1 MLLFFCYLLDYSIN
15 HQQPPSQ
22 LNNNSPHFLVSHHF
36 NQQTPPIG
44 STPALPLPL
53 SLNGDLTA
61 LQIPAIGSPVV
72 QPVPTSPTTPPPPFP
87 TVVTPAT
94 SSLST
99 SSSSSSSSSSLS
111 TTILSSRL
119 LNDMNDVQNISNI
132 LKTCQNGSGSS
143 KGGNHHNNNSSHDK
157 FNSRLD
163 NDSCD
168 RLTNNNN
175 NSNNCNSKE
184 INENSID
191 DKLVKS
197 EEKPPTTGRQ
207 QHRQSKIKNLPASKS
222 NSKSSANT
230 TTTSSVPAST
240 NGLVNNRSAIDVKSK
255 NCLKSVN
262 LNHTNNKTTNNN
274 NSNNNNNNN
283 SSKTTTTVKS
293 SALLPVE
300 NGDDTETLDGDEIK
314 TQNQETRTIVFKD
327 IRKYG
332 RDYASL
338 YEHLGLVKGNFD
350 TRFNFIR
357 MCIDEATR
365 FRRKRMADCI
375 QEWWENS
382 LDKVGKSKT

>member
-1 MLLFFCYLLDYSIN
+1 
-15 HQQPPSQ
+15 
-22 LNNNSPHFLVSHHF
+22 
-36 NQQTPPIG
+36 
-44 STPALPLPL
+44 
-53 SLNGDLTA
+53 
-61 LQIPAIGSPVV
+61 
-72 QPVPTSPTTPPPPFP
+72 
-87 TVVTPAT
+87 
-94 SSLST
+94 
-99 SSSSSSSSSSLS
+99 
-111 TTILSSRL
+111 
-119 LNDMNDVQNISNI
+119 MNDVQNISNI

-157 FNSRLD
+157 FNSRLE

-207 QHRQSKIKNLPASKS
+207 QHRQSKVKSVPTSKS
-222 NSKSSANT
+222 NSKSSSSSSSSSAT
-230 TTTSSVPAST
+230 TTTTTTVPATT
-240 NGLVNNRSAIDVKSK
+240 NGLVNNRTAIDSKSK

-262 LNHTNNKTTNNN
+262 LNHTNNKATNNNNSSNNNNN
-274 NSNNNNNNN
+274 NSNNNNS
-283 SSKTTTTVKS
+283 SSKTTTTIKS

-332 RDYASL
+332 RDYGSL

-382 LDKVGKSKT
+382 LDKVSKSKT

>member
-1 MLLFFCYLLDYSIN
+1 
-15 HQQPPSQ
+15 
-22 LNNNSPHFLVSHHF
+22 
-36 NQQTPPIG
+36 
-44 STPALPLPL
+44 
-53 SLNGDLTA
+53 
-61 LQIPAIGSPVV
+61 
-72 QPVPTSPTTPPPPFP
+72 
-87 TVVTPAT
+87 
-94 SSLST
+94 
-99 SSSSSSSSSSLS
+99 
-111 TTILSSRL
+111 
-119 LNDMNDVQNISNI
+119 MNDVQNISNI

-157 FNSRLD
+157 FNSRLE

-207 QHRQSKIKNLPASKS
+207 QHRQSKVKSLPTSKS
-222 NSKSSANT
+222 NSKSSSSSSSSATTT
-230 TTTSSVPAST
+230 TTTSVPATT
-240 NGLVNNRSAIDVKSK
+240 NGLVNNRTAIDSKSK

-274 NSNNNNNNN
+274 NSSNNNNNN
-283 SSKTTTTVKS
+283 SNNNNSSSKTTTTIKS

-332 RDYASL
+332 RDYGSL

-382 LDKVGKSKT
+382 LDKVSKSKT